1 MGQLTQVSSAIFC
14 QCAGVIV
21 SMESLL
27 PIFIAGVF
35 DNSGHA
41 IVQTRSYKRPQWGRP
56 PIPALTPTHPRP
68 SPTSALSRLHYH
80 GPLAA
85 GVRLRRSARQWL
97 TASSRD
103 RQSPDWHSSF
113 TQSDRKWRHFP
124 GLPLPGRPDSALRPR
139 LHLNPT
145 SIIRAGHPFGV
156 RWHDT
161 ALTRRHAAR
170 EEDPTRSLN
179 RHPRHK
185 PAEAFHAAR
194 AHRPSSWP
202 SACLQQ
208 AVRPRSAVLGS
219 Q

>member
-1 MGQLTQVSSAIFC
+1 MPLCRPGHTNAL
-14 QCAGVIV
+14 
-21 SMESLL
+21 
-27 PIFIAGVF
+27 
-35 DNSGHA
+35 SGA
-41 IVQTRSYKRPQWGRP
+41 GRP
-56 PIPALTPTHPRP
+56 FRPSRPHIPAPVPRP
-68 SPTSALSRLHYH
+68 RCQGSTIMVPSPLEF
-80 GPLAA
+80 
-85 GVRLRRSARQWL
+85 LRRSARQWL
-97 TASSRD
+97 TASFRD